1 MKKKKN
7 GKEKWH
13 EDMKIN
19 MKNEDEEML
28 IRRMKMKR

>member
-7 GKEKWH
+7 GKKKWH
-13 EDMKIN
+13 EDMKID

-28 IRRMKMKR
+28 I